1 MDINPATDSELL
13 DQTVKCGFAFGAG
26 SRWTTPGF
34 TSAARKEAEKALYIV
49 SGSVVD
55 RRAHNPDKAQSR
67 FKFLDFQNDC
77 STSAFYSHIVL
88 KPPKPS
94 PKTNQPTTDIA
105 MSSFHVYTLDG
116 FSMYLM
122 PRAASAPGCPACQ
135 SDTLPSV
142 FEDDDDGEQL
152 GKLSKVNKALKQ
164 FLLAR
169 SKRASL
175 LKFLSST
182 RIRSSLTLSPRSSGS
197 ATPSF
202 TSKTSS

>member
-77 STSAFYSHIVL
+77 S
-88 KPPKPS
+88 
-94 PKTNQPTTDIA
+94 DIA

>member
-34 TSAARKEAEKALYIV
+34 TSAARKEAEKA
-49 SGSVVD
+49 
-55 RRAHNPDKAQSR
+55 
-67 FKFLDFQNDC
+67 
-77 STSAFYSHIVL
+77 
-88 KPPKPS
+88 
-94 PKTNQPTTDIA
+94 DIA